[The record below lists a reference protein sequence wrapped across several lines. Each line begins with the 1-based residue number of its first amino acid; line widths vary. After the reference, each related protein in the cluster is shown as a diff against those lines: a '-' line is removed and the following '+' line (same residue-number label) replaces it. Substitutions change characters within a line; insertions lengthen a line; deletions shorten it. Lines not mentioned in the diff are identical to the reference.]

1 MKKILTL
8 IFLSLCA
15 IDNFAQPTSPGRS
28 TIDPAFE
35 PFYHGVAS
43 GDPLSDRVI
52 LWTRITTTNA
62 SENVG
67 WQIAT
72 DQAFSNIVN
81 SGNVTTDASK
91 DFTVKVDAT
100 GLQPNSWYYYRFSG
114 QGKNSLIGRTR
125 TAPTTGVNNLRF
137 AVASCSNFPNGFF
150 HVYRDIVNKN
160 EVDAVLHLGDYIY
173 EYKTTSAVPGDT
185 TRNHYPDKEILT
197 LADYRMRHSQYKLDD
212 DLRDCHR
219 QFPFITVW
227 DDHETTNNSWKNGA
241 ENHTEGA
248 EGIWNE
254 RKSFGRKAYFEWMPI
269 REAAAGNDS
278 TIYRNINFGN
288 LADLIMV
295 DTRLEGRDQ
304 QVPGTVVSINN
315 ATIQD
320 TNRTLLGVTQRD
332 WLNNQLKTSTATWKV
347 VGNQV
352 MVAPLIL
359 LGSSIANSDQW
370 DGYPHDRKKVFD
382 NILNNNVNDV
392 IFLTGDIHTS
402 WANDLPNDRSA
413 YNATTGA
420 GSVAVEFVCTSV
432 TSGSGNLPV
441 SASVIQQ
448 SNPYMKFIDLIKRG
462 YVSLDLTQQKAQG
475 DFIFVS
481 DITVKPFT
489 STVAASWFVNKGE
502 RFLRQATA
510 ANGPRTGMPSLA
522 ANIINNII
530 APKSNIISLMCY
542 PNPFTKEVQMQYYLH
557 KSEVVTATLF
567 DAKGQK
573 VFEKQLGE
581 TTNGLHEETF
591 NLEKLGSGNYFLQL
605 TSPNGKTTKEL
616 VKVQ

>member
-1 MKKILTL
+1 
-8 IFLSLCA
+8 
-15 IDNFAQPTSPGRS
+15 
-28 TIDPAFE
+28 
-35 PFYHGVAS
+35 
-43 GDPLSDRVI
+43 
-52 LWTRITTTNA
+52 
-62 SENVG
+62 
-67 WQIAT
+67 
-72 DQAFSNIVN
+72 
-81 SGNVTTDASK
+81 
-91 DFTVKVDAT
+91 
-100 GLQPNSWYYYRFSG
+100 
-114 QGKNSLIGRTR
+114 
-125 TAPTTGVNNLRF
+125 
-137 AVASCSNFPNGFF
+137 
-150 HVYRDIVNKN
+150 
-160 EVDAVLHLGDYIY
+160 
-173 EYKTTSAVPGDT
+173 
-185 TRNHYPDKEILT
+185 
-197 LADYRMRHSQYKLDD
+197 MRHSQYKLDD

-359 LGSSIANSDQW
+359 LGSSMANSDQW

-475 DFIFVS
+475 DFVFVS

-557 KSEVVTATLF
+557 KTERVTATMF
-567 DAKGQK
+567 DARGQK

-581 TTNGLHEETF
+581 TANGLHEETF